1 MRVMDSE
8 FQSPLTHGW
17 ALSYQREVFSGN
29 VIEVAYIG
37 RRAENLFGAYDVN
50 QAEIFNNGFLDA
62 FNIVKAG
69 GESALM
75 NQLVGPGLAS
85 AGDRNGLAD
94 GAPPSTPP
102 TCSRTRS
109 ARSRARWRSRLQGNR
124 TLSDLSGLGPFFFYP
139 YPQFLGSGSN
149 AALSV
154 IDSEDWSR
162 YHALQVKLER
172 RFRGGIGY
180 LVGYTFAKSMDT
192 RSFDPAFTVVGD
204 RLGPIG
210 VEHAVRHLRSRAE
223 LRAVRLRSP
232 ARRAGQLRHR
242 TAVRSGQM
250 DRRQHGR
257 GRRSPHRRLGAG
269 RVHDGAERPAAT
281 RSTRVRTPSRTS
293 SRRPADCSG
302 CDGSE
307 GSRPRRGRAGLVSAR
322 PKSVRPLRFPRPARF
337 RRQRPQRLRQ
347 SGSFNLD
354 LALVKRTRI
363 AGSQTFEFRVD
374 ATNLTNTPT
383 FGASH
388 RRRDEHHVRTDPQ
401 HGHQQLAQGADRAEI
416 QLLKEGFGLLAADYG
431 PRRARRSAR
440 PLRAAE
446 LQPPVSRLCTRP
458 QPVACSP

>member
-17 ALSYQREVFSGN
+17 ALSYQREVFKGN
-29 VIEVAYIG
+29 VMEVAYIG

-50 QAEIFNNGFLDA
+50 QAEIFSNGFLEA

-75 NQLVGPGLAS
+75 NQLVGPDSRRLATETGS
-85 AGDRNGLAD
+85 QMVRRLYATNLQQNSVGAVAGALG
-94 GAPPSTPP
+94 
-102 TCSRTRS
+102 
-109 ARSRARWRSRLQGNR
+109 SRLQGNR

-180 LVGYTFAKSMDT
+180 LVGYTFAKSTDT
-192 RSFDPAFTVVGD
+192 RSFDPAFTVVGVGSAQSASSTPFDIYD
-204 RLGPIG
+204 RALNYAP
-210 VEHAVRHLRSRAE
+210 SDF
-223 LRAVRLRSP
+223 
-232 ARRAGQLRHR
+232 
-242 TAVRSGQM
+242 
-250 DRRQHGR
+250 DRRNIVQASFVTELPFGPGR
-257 GRRSPHRRLGAG
+257 WIGGNTDGVVGHLIGGWELAGFMTVQDGRPYTIYSGANTISN
-269 RVHDGAERPAAT
+269 VVQT
-281 RSTRVRTPSRTS
+281 
-293 SRRPADCSG
+293 PADCSG

-307 GSRPRRGRAGLVSAR
+307 GSVHDEDGLVWYLTPEERAD
-322 PKSVRPLRFPRPARF
+322 FAIPAAGAFGDSGRNGF
-337 RRQRPQRLRQ
+337 VSP
-347 SGSFNLD
+347 GSFNLD

-383 FGASH
+383 FGAPTAVVTNTTFGRIRNTVISSS
-388 RRRDEHHVRTDPQ
+388 RKVQ
-401 HGHQQLAQGADRAEI
+401 IG
-416 QLLKEGFGLLAADYG
+416 LKYSF
-431 PRRARRSAR
+431 
-440 PLRAAE
+440 
-446 LQPPVSRLCTRP
+446 
-458 QPVACSP
+458 